1 MRRFNPGPKYDEK
14 TDSRQQY
21 VLEFPEGSREFQEV
35 LDIVR
40 ILASDACR
48 GNTFPVRV
56 RVLHGQEVG
65 DHRLLRVPDGSTKW
79 ASTVVLP
86 STSTPRRNSGS
97 VVLDMPSDL
106 RTIPKQVPSVINTVR
121 KLHNIGKNKT
131 IKKNKNKKQKNM
143 KKTSAKTCSFSARSS
158 SFC

>member
-1 MRRFNPGPKYDEK
+1 MRRFNPGPKYNEK

-35 LDIVR
+35 FDIVR

-48 GNTFPVRV
+48 GNKFPVCV
-56 RVLHGQEVG
+56 RVLHGHEVG
-65 DHRLLRVPDGSTKW
+65 VHRLLRVPDGSTKW
-79 ASTVVLP
+79 SSTVIPP
-86 STSTPRRNSGS
+86 STSTPRPNSR

-106 RTIPKQVPSVINTVR
+106 RTIPKQVPNVINTVR

-131 IKKNKNKKQKNM
+131 IRKYKL
-143 KKTSAKTCSFSARSS
+143 KTKEYQENEC
-158 SFC
+158 

>member
-35 LDIVR
+35 YDIVR

-48 GNTFPVRV
+48 DNKFPVRV
-56 RVLHGQEVG
+56 RVLHGHEVG
-65 DHRLLRVPDGSTKW
+65 DHRLLRVPDRSTKW
-79 ASTVVLP
+79 SSTVILP
-86 STSTPRRNSGS
+86 STSTPRPNSR

-106 RTIPKQVPSVINTVR
+106 RTIPKQVPNVINTVR
-121 KLHNIGKNKT
+121 KLHNIRKNKT
-131 IKKNKNKKQKNM
+131 IQKL
-143 KKTSAKTCSFSARSS
+143 KTKEYPENEC
-158 SFC
+158 